1 LSNPQ
6 LARGEL
12 FTASGRMRRPAGRR
26 AAWWSAALFI
36 SVTPAGAAESPGAGA
51 SDLERAK
58 KIVAGSCFLCHG
70 PDGDSSSDLYP
81 KLAAQNA
88 EYIAKQLA
96 NFRSGARKSTAMAG
110 MVKDLSPADMR
121 ALGAY
126 FGGKPP
132 SPGEVR
138 NAALAPAGRALYQEG
153 NPATGVEPCVTCHG
167 AGAAGSAL
175 LPRLA
180 GQDAGYLETQLRQF
194 NKRERT
200 NDNAVMHGIAVRLTE
215 REMQAVAEY
224 LAAMK

>member
-1 LSNPQ
+1 M
-6 LARGEL
+6 AHDAGV
-12 FTASGRMRRPAGRR
+12 RRSAARR
-26 AAWWSAALFI
+26 AACWSAALLF
-36 SVTPAGAAESPGAGA
+36 SATSAGAAELAGTEA
-51 SDLERAK
+51 ADLERAK

-81 KLAAQNA
+81 KLAAQNP
-88 EYIAKQLA
+88 EYVAKQLA

-110 MVKDLSPADMR
+110 MVRDLSPADMR

-126 FGGKPP
+126 FGAKPP

-138 NAALAPAGRALYQEG
+138 NAALAPAGRALYQQG
-153 NPATGVEPCVTCHG
+153 NPATGVEPCANCHG
-167 AGAAGSAL
+167 PAAAGSAL

-194 NKRERT
+194 NTRERT
-200 NDNAVMHGIAVRLTE
+200 NDNAVMHAIAARLTE

-224 LAAMK
+224 LAEMK